1 MDAAAIVIGFA
12 GRIAAA
18 LVYLLMLWVSV
29 SAAIRR
35 RSATPLILGT
45 VARLGLFVLLGAAL
59 WWLRPE
65 PAGLLA
71 GVLGFVLTRTL
82 VIRRVPSLPDGAFS
96 KDA

>member
-1 MDAAAIVIGFA
+1 MNVAAIVIGLCA
-12 GRIAAA
+12 GVAAA
-18 LVYLLMLWVSV
+18 LVYLLMLWLSV
-29 SAAIRR
+29 AAAIRR

-45 VARLGLFVLLGAAL
+45 VARLGLFVLLGAVL

-65 PAGLLA
+65 PTSLIAGA
-71 GVLGFVLTRTL
+71 LGFLVTRTV

>member
-1 MDAAAIVIGFA
+1 MDAAAIVIGFV
-12 GRIAAA
+12 GGIAAA

-71 GVLGFVLTRTL
+71 GALGFVLTRTL

>member
-1 MDAAAIVIGFA
+1 MNVAAIMIGLAA
-12 GRIAAA
+12 GIAAA
-18 LVYLLMLWVSV
+18 LVYLLMLWMSV
-29 SAAIRR
+29 STAIRR

-45 VARLGLFVLLGAAL
+45 VARLGLFVLLGVAL

-65 PAGLLA
+65 PASLVA
-71 GVLGFVLTRTL
+71 AALGFLVTRTL